1 MRPGRTATDGDTLSR
16 ISEGSNEAGS
26 VVSSYFSAISG
37 AVGGGS
43 AGRIGPGDLLKAAL
57 RTPAKDKCA
66 VRSSASVPGSNLED
80 QAAFREIVKA
90 FVEIGV
96 RGRLVEAL
104 RGDGRAQPVVFR
116 LSREVD
122 AFEIGPE
129 PGRGHRV
136 ALTEVSAVYTGS
148 SERAKELATTMPGL
162 DASCAVVDLADGRS
176 AHSWHLTRAKALKT
190 RCLSL
195 RFPVDRGGSEAQV
208 AEAQVFAHCMQIFV
222 NEVRRESQI
231 EGKGVS

>member
-162 DASCAVVDLADGRS
+162 DASCAVVDLADGR
-176 AHSWHLTRAKALKT
+176 
-190 RCLSL
+190 CLSL

>member
-1 MRPGRTATDGDTLSR
+1 MHPGRTAANGDTLSR

-37 AVGGGS
+37 AVGAGS
-43 AGRIGPGDLLKAAL
+43 AGRVGPADLLKAAL
-57 RTPAKDKCA
+57 RTPAKADKCA
-66 VRSSASVPGSNLED
+66 VRSSPSVTGSSGPED
-80 QAAFREIVKA
+80 QAALREVVKA

-136 ALTEVSAVYTGS
+136 ALNEVSAVYTGS
-148 SERAKELATTMPGL
+148 SERAKELTTMPGL
-162 DASCAVVDLADGRS
+162 DASCAVVHLADGR
-176 AHSWHLTRAKALKT
+176 
-190 RCLSL
+190 CC
-195 RFPVDRGGSEAQV
+195 RGWGA
-208 AEAQVFAHCMQIFV
+208 
-222 NEVRRESQI
+222 
-231 EGKGVS
+231 GTG

>member
-1 MRPGRTATDGDTLSR
+1 MAAALLEERRLGIGPEVRKDDGRVKESKTATDGDTLSR

-43 AGRIGPGDLLKAAL
+43 AGRIGPGDL
-57 RTPAKDKCA
+57 TPAKDKCA

-136 ALTEVSAVYTGS
+136 ALTEASSFASVRRWVSAAS
-148 SERAKELATTMPGL
+148 ISRACGQHSFTPAM
-162 DASCAVVDLADGRS
+162 DIVSNRS
-176 AHSWHLTRAKALKT
+176 
-190 RCLSL
+190 
-195 RFPVDRGGSEAQV
+195 
-208 AEAQVFAHCMQIFV
+208 
-222 NEVRRESQI
+222 
-231 EGKGVS
+231 